1 MIQPRDLTQSADTSL
16 PFALDYATMR
26 HRFLAA
32 ARAAGAALSEH
43 IHPLHGPDGTTIAT
57 DVALIGQADAA
68 KLMVLISGTHGV
80 EGAYGSACQ
89 TAWLAQKANWALPD
103 DTAVLMVHLINPWG
117 TAWSRRVNEDNVDLN
132 RNFIDWTTRPPVNP
146 GYAELHSA
154 LVVPALEGPERIAA
168 DDALAEQTRAKGQ
181 TKISS
186 IIEAGQYDFPDG
198 LFYGGDAPVWSNRV
212 LAAILAQFGQR
223 AAQVIVFDLHTG
235 AGPYGYPALLSVS
248 PVDHPG
254 LAWGA
259 QIFGPAMGQVITGQ
273 TSTTTTGIAATATG
287 YVSNFV
293 REAMPQARVL
303 PLVMECGTLSSAEMQ
318 RRVVE
323 DNWLHLFG
331 KLGSDRAQRIKSE
344 LVQGFIPQDESWQ
357 QICLA
362 TSLRHFDN
370 ALSALKKVEALPR
383 TAAAPKSPLSIAPKG
398 TAAVEVVDLHKS
410 FGPLEVLQGVN
421 LIAYPGEVVSM
432 IGSSG
437 SGKSTM
443 LRCINLLEQPN
454 SGRIVIDGEV
464 VRMKTAVK
472 GAATIAD
479 QRQIEHIR
487 ARVGMVFQSFNL
499 WPHMTVLENI
509 IEAPI
514 HVLKEPRADA
524 VEHAHAL
531 LKKVGLS
538 DKHAHYPGQLSGGQ
552 QQRAAI
558 ARTLAMRPKVMLF
571 DEPTSAL
578 DPELVGEVLR
588 VIRQLAEE
596 GNTMIL
602 VTHEMQF
609 AREVSHKVMFLHR
622 GRVEEEGSPAD
633 LFGQPRSERLRQF
646 LARTF

>member
-1 MIQPRDLTQSADTSL
+1 MMLARDLPDAVDTSL

-26 HRFLAA
+26 QRFLTA
-32 ARAAGAALSEH
+32 ARGAGAALSEH
-43 IHPLHGPDGTTIAT
+43 VHPLHGPDGKPIAT
-57 DVALIGQADAA
+57 DVALIGQADAP

-89 TAWLAQKANWALPD
+89 TAWLGQKDKWALPE
-103 DTAVLMVHLINPWG
+103 DTAVLFVHLINPWG

-132 RNFIDWTTRPPVNP
+132 RNFCDWTASPPENP
-146 GYAELHSA
+146 GYADLHPA
-154 LVVPALEGPERIAA
+154 LVVADLDGPARIAA
-168 DDALAEQTRAKGQ
+168 DDAWAELLRSKGLPVVA
-181 TKISS
+181 S
-186 IIEAGQYDFPDG
+186 IIEAGQHDFPDG
-198 LFYGGDAPVWSNRV
+198 LFYGGNAPVWSNTV
-212 LAAILAQFGQR
+212 LAAILAQFDQQ
-223 AAQVIVFDLHTG
+223 ASQVIVFDLHTG

-254 LAWGA
+254 LDWGK
-259 QIFGPAMGQVITGQ
+259 QIFGPALVQVVTG
-273 TSTTTTGIAATATG
+273 TSAVTDTGIAATATG

-293 REAMPQARVL
+293 RNAMGQARVL
-303 PLVMECGTLSSAEMQ
+303 PLVMECGTLSSPEML
-318 RRVVE
+318 RRIVD
-323 DNWLHLFG
+323 DNWLHLYG
-331 KLGSDRAQRIKSE
+331 KLGSDRGKRIKAD

-370 ALSALKKVEALPR
+370 ALSALKKVEAGPR
-383 TAAAPKSPLSIAPKG
+383 SAAAATSAVPIAPKG
-398 TAAVEVVDLHKS
+398 IAAVEVVDLHKS
-410 FGPLEVLQGVN
+410 FGQLEVLKGVN
-421 LIAYPGEVVSM
+421 LTAYPGEVVSM

-443 LRCINLLEQPN
+443 LRCINLLESPN

-464 VRMKTAVK
+464 VRMKATPK
-472 GAATIAD
+472 GAVVAD

-514 HVLKEPRADA
+514 HVLKTPRADA
-524 VEHAHAL
+524 VDQAHAL

-538 DKHAHYPGQLSGGQ
+538 EKHSHYPDQLSGGQ

-609 AREVSHKVMFLHR
+609 AREVSHKVMFLHQ
-622 GRVEEEGSPAD
+622 GRVEEEGPPAE
-633 LFGQPRSERLRQF
+633 LFGRPRSERLRQF

>member
-1 MIQPRDLTQSADTSL
+1 MMHPSDLPQPIDTRL
-16 PFALDYATMR
+16 PFALDYGTMR
-26 HRFLAA
+26 QRFLAA
-32 ARAAGAALSEH
+32 GRAAGAALSEH
-43 IHPLHGPDGTTIAT
+43 VHPLHGPDGAAIAT
-57 DVALIGQADAA
+57 DVALIGQADAP
-68 KLMVLISGTHGV
+68 KLMVMISGTHGV

-89 TAWLAQKANWALPD
+89 TAWLGQKDKWALPE
-103 DTAVLMVHLINPWG
+103 DTAVLFVHLINPWG
-117 TAWSRRVNEDNVDLN
+117 TAWSRRTNEDNVDLN
-132 RNFIDWTTRPPVNP
+132 RNFCDWTARPPENL
-146 GYAELHSA
+146 GYAELHPA
-154 LVVPALEGPERIAA
+154 LVIAELDGPERIAA
-168 DDALAEQTRAKGQ
+168 DDAWADLLRAKGQ
-181 TKISS
+181 AQVAS
-186 IIEAGQYDFPDG
+186 IINAGQYDFADG
-198 LFYGGDAPVWSNRV
+198 LFYGGNAPVWSNTV
-212 LAAILAQFGQR
+212 LAAILAQFGQQ
-223 AAQVIVFDLHTG
+223 ASQVIVFDLHTG

-248 PVDHPG
+248 PVDHAG
-254 LAWGA
+254 LAWGK
-259 QIFGPAMGQVITGQ
+259 QIFGPAMVQVITG
-273 TSTTTTGIAATATG
+273 TSAVTETGIAATATG
-287 YVSNFV
+287 YVSDFV
-293 REAMPQARVL
+293 RNAMGQARVL
-303 PLVMECGTLSSAEMQ
+303 PLVMECGTLSSAEMM
-318 RRVVE
+318 RRIVD
-323 DNWLHLFG
+323 DNWLHLYG
-331 KLGSDRAQRIKSE
+331 KLGSDRGKRIKSD

-362 TSLRHFDN
+362 TSLRHFDT
-370 ALSALKKVEALPR
+370 ALSALKNIEAMPSAAAALAP
-383 TAAAPKSPLSIAPKG
+383 AIPAAPKGI
-398 TAAVEVVDLHKS
+398 AAVEVIDLHKS
-410 FGPLEVLQGVN
+410 FGPLEVLKGVN

-454 SGRIVIDGEV
+454 SGRISIDGEV
-464 VRMKTAVK
+464 VRMKTTASGRTTV
-472 GAATIAD
+472 AD

-514 HVLKEPRADA
+514 HVLKEGRADA
-524 VEHAHAL
+524 VEQAHAL

-538 DKHAHYPGQLSGGQ
+538 EKHAHYPDQLSGGQ

-609 AREVSHKVMFLHR
+609 AREVSHKVMFLHQ
-622 GRVEEEGSPAD
+622 GRVEEEGAPAD
-633 LFGQPRSERLRQF
+633 LFGRPRSERLRQF